1 MGFDLYGTNPYN
13 PNKAVKPKNLD
24 WNEKHSQDELTKHF
38 EKVEQYRKEV
48 VGEYFRANVWWWR
61 PIADY
66 VINFTG
72 CVDEEDEGYWHENG
86 GHEVDE
92 ETAQQIHNQLQV
104 LIESGHTKE
113 FQDKYEKERLKA
125 ERHNDKVEKELDK
138 FCKSVEKKLG
148 KTNLAPKDFPKED
161 HEKWEQ
167 IYNKRIWSASYP
179 FSVDVIKEFAEF
191 CRFSGGFRI
200 C

>member
-48 VGEYFRANVWWWR
+48 VGDYFRSNVWWWR
-61 PIADY
+61 PLASY
-66 VINFTG
+66 VIKYTG
-72 CVDEEDEGYWHENG
+72 CVNKEDEDYWHENG

-148 KTNLAPKDFPKED
+148 KTNLAPKDFPKAD
-161 HEKWEQ
+161 HDKWES
-167 IYNKRIWSASYP
+167 IWNKRIWNASYP
-179 FSVDVIKEFAEF
+179 FSVENVKEFAEF